1 MTDEQ
6 HRFGVRQREALAGKG
21 TMPHILVMSATPI
34 PRTLAIILY
43 GDLDIS
49 VIDEMP
55 KDRLPIRNCVVDTS
69 YREKAYSFMRKQ
81 VSMGRQCYVICPMV
95 EESES
100 LEAEN
105 VLDYSQ
111 MLSEELGSGI
121 RVGCLHGK
129 MKQQEKD
136 EIMEAFGKNEIQV
149 LVSTT
154 VVEVGID
161 VPNATVIMIENAER
175 FGLAQLHQLRGRV
188 GRGKHQSYCIFMSA
202 SKSEETKERLE
213 ILNHSNDGFF
223 IAGEDLRL
231 RGPGDLFGIRQS
243 GILDF
248 KIADVFQD
256 AKVLKSAAEEAGKI
270 LEDDPKLERP
280 VHAGLKKHIDSRI
293 QEIML
298 EATL

>member
-1 MTDEQ
+1 
-6 HRFGVRQREALAGKG
+6 
-21 TMPHILVMSATPI
+21 
-34 PRTLAIILY
+34 
-43 GDLDIS
+43 
-49 VIDEMP
+49 
-55 KDRLPIRNCVVDTS
+55 
-69 YREKAYSFMRKQ
+69 MRKQ
-81 VSMGRQCYVICPMV
+81 IIEGRQCYIICPMV
-95 EESES
+95 EESET

-105 VLDYSQ
+105 VLDYSKNLQ
-111 MLSEELGSGI
+111 EELGKNI
-121 RVGCLHGK
+121 VVECLHGR
-129 MKQQEKD
+129 MKQTQKD
-136 EIMEAFGKNEIQV
+136 DIMDRFARNEIQI

-154 VVEVGID
+154 VIEVGID
-161 VPNATVIMIENAER
+161 VPNATVMMVENAER

-188 GRGKHQSYCIFMSA
+188 GRGKYQSYCIFMSA

-270 LEDDPKLERP
+270 LEDDPELEKP
-280 VHAGLKKHIDSRI
+280 VHAGLKTHIDSRI